1 MPEDLK
7 KEKLSMNTKEFEKIV
22 GQLCQ
27 VFKKH
32 IGKNIGRI
40 RFRYNG
46 KSNHLVLVCHNGKII
61 QIAAKDDKCKKGECL
76 SWADSEFNI
85 LPPEETFFNFFDKIN
100 KIVIDEPQLEKS
112 WDSFSDFLNWLNT
125 MS

>member
-1 MPEDLK
+1 M
-7 KEKLSMNTKEFEKIV
+7 TTGEFEKIV

-46 KSNHLVLVCHNGKII
+46 KANHLVLVCHNGKII
-61 QIAAKDDKCKKGECL
+61 QIVAKDDKCRKGECL
-76 SWADSEFNI
+76 PWADSEFSI
-85 LPPEETFFNFFDKIN
+85 LSPEETFFKFFDKIS
-100 KIVIDEPQLEKS
+100 KIVINEPQLEKS
-112 WDSFSDFLNWLNT
+112 WDSFNDFLNWLNT
-125 MS
+125 MSQ